1 MLRCNYDG
9 DEESNFNLRLTHP
22 NIFVNV
28 QWYLCS
34 YLYFNNKIR
43 SPLFVHYLKQIL
55 ILFFFHPSELDRPS
69 SAPLQM
75 LPSPPSPSNSTHI
88 KTLYLIRHGETDAN
102 AKGIMQGRGINPPL
116 SIKGRRQA
124 LELGKRFQETPE
136 IELIVVSSLQVWGSW
151 HFPLL
156 FI

>member
-1 MLRCNYDG
+1 M
-9 DEESNFNLRLTHP
+9 H
-22 NIFVNV
+22 
-28 QWYLCS
+28 
-34 YLYFNNKIR
+34 
-43 SPLFVHYLKQIL
+43 
-55 ILFFFHPSELDRPS
+55 
-69 SAPLQM
+69 
-75 LPSPPSPSNSTHI
+75 PSPPSPSNPTHI

-124 LELGKRFQETPE
+124 LELGKRFKETPE

-151 HFPLL
+151 LFPFM